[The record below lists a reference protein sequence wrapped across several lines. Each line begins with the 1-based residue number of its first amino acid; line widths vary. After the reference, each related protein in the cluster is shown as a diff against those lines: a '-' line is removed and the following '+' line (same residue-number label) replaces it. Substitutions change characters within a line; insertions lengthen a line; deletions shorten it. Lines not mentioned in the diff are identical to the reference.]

1 MINEE
6 IKQSANEIIEKA
18 RLSESLLKSSAWQ
31 KLFEPLVLNKKIE
44 YYKDIENCQN
54 LEASKLAVKVL
65 KELKS
70 ELEDLINQAEEAGKV
85 VAKIK

>member
-1 MINEE
+1 MTNEE

-44 YYKDIENCQN
+44 YYEDIENCQN

-70 ELEDLINQAEEAGKV
+70 ELEDLINQAEGAGKV